1 MPHFDM
7 FRRSKK
13 DGGGGHRGAA
23 SADAASPPPA
33 SHFPS
38 SSQDVSSADDSGL
51 DPRLARLADR
61 APDMDGIAFVRAVE
75 ESLFS
80 ASRLTPTEIRAL
92 VRERVS
98 PDCVC
103 RGITWDA
110 KEEVKGPDQLFE
122 RALGLQHA
130 FPQCHLKFRSAFGR
144 LVGRG
149 QDKGYTICL
158 TWSWFGQHTD
168 EGQHLEGM
176 RGTERRVRLEGT
188 SIFRLRLK
196 DIRIVEYTRYWP
208 TASFLEQLG
217 LSVEYPA
224 AGFTDYVAS
233 KIDAVGGRARA
244 AVNVVSSTMG
254 LGAVVEP
261 AQSPAGQLEAEET
274 APARERRAAER
285 RALSIVRQ
293 QEGPAVAANMAAGSP
308 PATAGTASPAVTSE
322 QAAGTSTTRGKRWLR
337 GLSSKLRPSHWAH
350 RNKAPTGPSTLTRSE
365 AAPSAPPFPSRT
377 GASAAE
383 FTPTPAVSA
392 AQAAP
397 ALGLASVEELSEP
410 LAPTVWLPDIQAARL
425 AVQPSEPAA
434 VGAALQQLPWLA
446 QHGYTVPASSA
457 DATAGQ
463 GLAAQQPPSTT
474 AQCVIAQPGS
484 LDGQRTQLSQP
495 PVPPAGERQQ
505 PEDHRGPAVTGQP
518 GHSDHQAASVPIKP
532 DVVAGP
538 PSMGLARQRSRSFAL
553 FRQIN
558 AQRDVQEEERLKALP
573 LLSAERRQHL
583 AGLE

>member
-1 MPHFDM
+1 
-7 FRRSKK
+7 
-13 DGGGGHRGAA
+13 
-23 SADAASPPPA
+23 
-33 SHFPS
+33 
-38 SSQDVSSADDSGL
+38 
-51 DPRLARLADR
+51 
-61 APDMDGIAFVRAVE
+61 MDGIAFVRAVE

-103 RGITWDA
+103 CGITWDA

-149 QDKGYTICL
+149 QNQGYTICL
-158 TWSWFGQHTD
+158 AWSWFGQHTD

-196 DIRIVEYTRYWP
+196 DIRIVEYSRYWP

-224 AGFTDYVAS
+224 AGFPDYVAS

-254 LGAVVEP
+254 LGDVVDP
-261 AQSPAGQLEAEET
+261 AQSPAGLLEAEET

-293 QEGPAVAANMAAGSP
+293 QEGPAFAANMAAGSP
-308 PATAGTASPAVTSE
+308 PAAGIGSPAVTPGG
-322 QAAGTSTTRGKRWLR
+322 AAGAATARRKRWLLS

-350 RNKAPTGPSTLTRSE
+350 RNKASTGPPALTRSE
-365 AAPSAPPFPSRT
+365 AAPSAPPTPARA
-377 GASAAE
+377 GASVTE
-383 FTPTPAVSA
+383 VSPTPAVSA
-392 AQAAP
+392 PQPAP
-397 ALGLASVEELSEP
+397 ALGPALVEELSEP

-434 VGAALQQLPWLA
+434 AGAAVQQLPWLA
-446 QHGYTVPASSA
+446 QHGYAVPPSTA

-463 GLAAQQPPSTT
+463 GLAAQQPLSAT

-484 LDGQRTQLSQP
+484 QGEQRTQPSQP
-495 PVPPAGERQQ
+495 PLPLAGSELQQVDREPAT
-505 PEDHRGPAVTGQP
+505 PGQP
-518 GHSDHQAASVPIKP
+518 GHSGGQAASVPLKP
-532 DVVAGP
+532 YVAALS
-538 PSMGLARQRSRSFAL
+538 PSRGLARQRSRSFAL

-558 AQRDVQEEERLKALP
+558 AQRDVQEEERLRALP